1 MALTGPLVL
10 SLMFAA
16 LFVTA
21 IAPAYG
27 ESFMT
32 PEFSRD
38 EDRPKVLA
46 LLPPRAQVVEG
57 KVAST
62 EQLVSIGASLEDI
75 TTTIV
80 ADLIANKGYEI
91 QRLTNEQVNA
101 DPELQNLVHRMN
113 QRYDEERMKI
123 RHKIYKVRDRRY
135 SCGTVA
141 TVLANRLRVDGLLMV
156 RVDAAKVS
164 FGAALFANKRGYTR
178 MDVSV
183 IGADAGDVEA
193 YFFSNVDVP
202 GDRLQKNP
210 TVIMEKVANKMVK
223 KFPNNG
229 QVIKVRKRYTQHT
242 RKKKNEG
249 TISDEQMLADLESM
263 LGDGADKVGASQSD
277 APADGDTSADAAI
290 DTTTV
295 EPEAAPF
302 SEETAVETTSGNS
315 TK

>member
-1 MALTGPLVL
+1 MTLARPLVL

-16 LFVTA
+16 LFVA
-21 IAPAYG
+21 AVAPAYG
-27 ESFMT
+27 ESYMT

-46 LLPPRAQVVEG
+46 LLPSRAEVVEG

-75 TTTIV
+75 TSTIV

-101 DPELQNLVHRMN
+101 DPELKNLVHRMN

-123 RHKIYKVRDRRY
+123 RYKIYKVRDRRY

-141 TVLANRLRVDGLLMV
+141 QVLANRLRVDGLLMV

-193 YFFSNVDVP
+193 YFFSDVDVP

-210 TVIMEKVANKMVK
+210 VAIMEKVATKMVK

-242 RKKKNEG
+242 RKKKKEG
-249 TISDEQMLADLESM
+249 TMSDEQMFADLEAI
-263 LGDGADKVGASQSD
+263 LGDGADEDTAPQSD
-277 APADGDTSADAAI
+277 APADGATSADTAI
-290 DTTTV
+290 DTGTV
-295 EPEAAPF
+295 EPEAVPV
-302 SEETAVETTSGNS
+302 SEDTTAVTTSGND